1 MEFLPALT
9 FFIGAGYLVYRLARL
24 DIEISRLKA
33 KIEDLNGKE

>member
-1 MEFLPALT
+1 MELLPALA
-9 FFIGAGYLVYRLARL
+9 FLIGAGYLVYRLAKL